1 VVLVVLVLVVA
12 AGVLLISEMDELGV
26 DSVVGEAFV
35 ISDIVGG
42 DGLVSRVVLPNGGF
56 AAISVVAELVVL
68 TVLESLVEDTG
79 WMTDK
84 VVLLVFSALG
94 GSLDVDAELKPAL
107 LMVTMGG
114 LDEGVL
120 IAVEIVPEALGF

>member
-1 VVLVVLVLVVA
+1 
-12 AGVLLISEMDELGV
+12 MDELGV